1 MTGMVAALN
10 RFVSRSSDRCRPFF
24 QLLRK
29 KAGYVW
35 GEDCEEAFQALK
47 KYLATPPL
55 ISSPKTEDVLTL
67 YLAVS
72 EHAVSAALIREEDRQ
87 QQPVYYISKTL
98 LDAETRYLPLEK
110 LLLALV
116 TSSRKLRHYFLA
128 HRIEVP
134 TVHPLASVLRKAD
147 LSGRVAAWSVELG

>member
-1 MTGMVAALN
+1 M
-10 RFVSRSSDRCRPFF
+10 
-24 QLLRK
+24 
-29 KAGYVW
+29 
-35 GEDCEEAFQALK
+35 K

-55 ISSPKTEDVLTL
+55 ISSPKAEDMFTL
-67 YLAVS
+67 YLAVL

-98 LDAETRYLPLEK
+98 LDAETRYLPLEM

-147 LSGRVAAWSVELG
+147 LSGRVVAWSVELGEYDLHFVPRTAIKG